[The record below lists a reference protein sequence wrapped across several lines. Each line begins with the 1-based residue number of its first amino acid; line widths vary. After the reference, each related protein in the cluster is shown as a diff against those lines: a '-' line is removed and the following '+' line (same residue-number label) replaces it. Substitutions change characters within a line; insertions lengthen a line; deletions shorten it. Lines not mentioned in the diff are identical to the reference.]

1 MLGSPIGSGSDGVT
15 IRFPG
20 DTPQFLYLIEER
32 DRIRPRSRTRLW
44 LSPLQASLAEEVER
58 LTALGATVI
67 ERRWRHKEL
76 GLGVVTLADPKATIS
91 VSSPVIARL
100 QRPRKLW
107 KRIDSR
113 CGWRKL
119 PASRNICEDQP
130 HHSVLAWEWTT
141 LLPA

>member
-1 MLGSPIGSGSDGVT
+1 MRIALRVLEVECTDPIALGRFWSAVLGSPIGSGSDGVT

-76 GLGVVTLADPKATIS
+76 GLGVVTLADPEGNHFCVESGDREVAEAQEIMEK
-91 VSSPVIARL
+91 
-100 QRPRKLW
+100 
-107 KRIDSR
+107 D
-113 CGWRKL
+113 
-119 PASRNICEDQP
+119 
-130 HHSVLAWEWTT
+130 
-141 LLPA
+141 